1 MNDIIEEFC
10 KRQLLNSTLFLDNSA
25 KILDP
30 NFDTKGFLCEVL
42 KLTDVPNINPVFQTG
57 TVGNLPTQTDYSGM
71 DAGDVRAPLGSVLN
85 AAFAYFMPRNIIY
98 TESLK
103 YGGTQVINDVICDK
117 DGNPARVSTTTTLDD
132 PDPQMREVKVM
143 DILKSEEVITAYPTY
158 DFTQTICL
166 EQQDIVIANLDR
178 SVDEI
183 DSEPLI
189 EIEPNSSDHKD
200 IFIYDSSV
208 DVCYKPLDFEKLFI
222 PSTVEEYKQFTKDF
236 VTYGTTQYLL
246 YFAAFIKRF
255 FTERPNFKQNGG
267 EVLVGKDGYTSYV
280 QIKIRKEPIK
290 QDFKMSFTKSAPVV
304 DASGNEISPGV
315 MTYHYKSNV
324 VYYYIKYFEDKT
336 EDLAT
341 LLGLD
346 SVSVSVTAETNFKG
360 TGQARALMETIP
372 DYKRIMKNADLQIK
386 LFKYIKKYHAYIPAY
401 NDSNIPIDN
410 PEVKRYSYLSL

>member
-30 NFDTKGFLCEVL
+30 NFDSKGFLCEVL
-42 KLTDVPNINPVFQTG
+42 KLTDVPNLNPIFQTG
-57 TVGNLPTQTDYSGM
+57 TVGNLPTQTDFTGLVG
-71 DAGDVRAPLGSVLN
+71 GDDRAPLGDVLN

-117 DGNPARVSTTTTLDD
+117 DGNPARVSMSSTLDD

-143 DILKSEEVITAYPTY
+143 DILTSEEVKTAYPTY

-166 EQQDIVIANLDR
+166 QQPDIVIANLDR

-183 DSEPLI
+183 DSEPLV
-189 EIEPNSSDHKD
+189 D
-200 IFIYDSSV
+200 IPTSGSEYEDLFKYDSSIE
-208 DVCYKPLDFEKLFI
+208 VCNKPLDLEKLFI
-222 PSTVEEYKQFTKDF
+222 PSTVDEYKQFAKDF

-255 FTERPNFKQNGG
+255 FTGRANFIQNGG
-267 EVLVGKDGYTSYV
+267 EVMVGKNDFTSYI
-280 QIKIRKEPIK
+280 QIKLRKEPIK

-304 DASGNEISPGV
+304 DSNGIELSPGV
-315 MTYHYKSNV
+315 MTYHYKSNII
-324 VYYYIKYFEDKT
+324 YFYIKYFEDKA
-336 EDLAT
+336 EDLAA

-346 SVSVSVTAETNFKG
+346 SLSVSVNAETNFNS
-360 TGQARALMETIP
+360 TGHARCILETVP
-372 DYKRIMKNADLQIK
+372 DYKKLMKNADLQIK
-386 LFKYIKKYHAYIPAY
+386 FFKYIKKYHAYIPEY
-401 NDSNIPIDN
+401 EDSSVPLDN
-410 PEVKRYSYLSL
+410 PTIKSFSTLSL